1 MTEALRTS
9 QVEAGSGFICCELEQ
24 HSPRKA
30 DGLHN
35 GFLSISGALSMSSI
49 TFLGT
54 GLLGSAFAEAA
65 AKRGDSVTAW
75 NRTAAKAQALA
86 TFGIKAA
93 ATPADAV
100 RGASRVHLVLKD
112 DAVVE
117 EVIAA
122 ARAGLSPD
130 TVLVDHSTTLPA
142 LTAARSER
150 LAREGVKYLHCP
162 VFMGPAAARTAKG
175 SMLVSGP
182 QALFDRVKPD
192 LAAMTARLEYLGE
205 RPDLAAVHKLLG
217 NATII
222 GLVGVLSDVLTIAQA
237 SDVPGA
243 DAIRLLQMLDLNAMA
258 AGRGGNMAKGSFD
271 VSFEV
276 AMARKDVRL
285 MLETVGGRPMAALPG
300 VAARMDQL
308 IAAGL
313 GEADVSALATD
324 AVKRG

>member
-1 MTEALRTS
+1 MATLA
-9 QVEAGSGFICCELEQ
+9 
-24 HSPRKA
+24 
-30 DGLHN
+30 
-35 GFLSISGALSMSSI
+35 
-49 TFLGT
+49 FLGT
-54 GLLGSAFAEAA
+54 GLLGAAFAEAA
-65 AKRGDSVTAW
+65 AQRGDTVTAW

-86 TFGIKAA
+86 PFGVKPA
-93 ATPADAV
+93 ATPVDAV

-122 ARAGLSPD
+122 ARPGLAAGA
-130 TVLVDHSTTLPA
+130 VIVDHSTTLPA

-182 QALFDRVKPD
+182 QALFDSVKGE
-192 LAAMTARLEYLGE
+192 LSAMTARLEYLGE
-205 RPDLAAVHKLLG
+205 RPDLAAVNKLLG
-217 NATII
+217 NAMII
-222 GLVGVLSDVLTIAQA
+222 GMVGVLSDVLTIAQA
-237 SDVPGA
+237 SDMPGP
-243 DAIRLLQMLDLNAMA
+243 DAVKLLQMLDFNAMV
-258 AGRGGNMAKGSFD
+258 AGRGGNMARGNFD
-271 VSFEV
+271 VSFEM

-285 MLETVGGRPMAALPG
+285 MLETVGSRPMAALPA

-313 GEADVSALATD
+313 GDSDFSVLARD
-324 AVKRG
+324 AAKR